1 MAEQI
6 CRAGER
12 ADRINE
18 DLTLIR
24 KVGGLTFG
32 TDAYLLAAYMRR
44 QSRARAVEFGTGTGV
59 IPLLCASAGR
69 FAHIDALE
77 LQPEFA
83 ELAVR
88 NVALN
93 RLEDRISVHC
103 ADVREITA
111 ETLGGEAD
119 VVFSNPPYMRTD
131 SGKRNEWDGKYLA
144 RHEAA
149 GGIADFCEAA
159 RRLLKHGGKFYCVWR
174 PDRLSELMSALAA
187 SGLEPKEMTF
197 VHADAQTPP
206 SMFLLM
212 AKKGGA
218 HGLKI
223 TPPLLLHPT
232 GGDTAGARP
241 LTETAQKIYDTMSF
255 DTPDEFRRVR
265 S

>member
-32 TDAYLLAAYMRR
+32 TDAYLLAAYMRP
-44 QSRARAVEFGTGTGV
+44 QSRARAVELGTGTGV

-93 RLEDRISVHC
+93 HLEDRISVHC

-131 SGKRNEWDGKYLA
+131 SGKRNEWNGKYLA

-174 PDRLSELMSALAA
+174 PDRLSELMSALA
-187 SGLEPKEMTF
+187 
-197 VHADAQTPP
+197 
-206 SMFLLM
+206 SMLLLM

>member
-32 TDAYLLAAYMRR
+32 TDAYLLAAYMRP
-44 QSRARAVEFGTGTGV
+44 QSRARAVELGTGTGV

-111 ETLGGEAD
+111 ETL
-119 VVFSNPPYMRTD
+119 
-131 SGKRNEWDGKYLA
+131 
-144 RHEAA
+144 
-149 GGIADFCEAA
+149 AA
-159 RRLLKHGGKFYCVWR
+159 RRTWSFPTRRICE
-174 PDRLSELMSALAA
+174 PTAA
-187 SGLEPKEMTF
+187 SGTSGTENIWQGMRQRAALRI
-197 VHADAQTPP
+197 
-206 SMFLLM
+206 S
-212 AKKGGA
+212 AKRHVGC
-218 HGLKI
+218 
-223 TPPLLLHPT
+223 
-232 GGDTAGARP
+232 
-241 LTETAQKIYDTMSF
+241 
-255 DTPDEFRRVR
+255 
-265 S
+265 